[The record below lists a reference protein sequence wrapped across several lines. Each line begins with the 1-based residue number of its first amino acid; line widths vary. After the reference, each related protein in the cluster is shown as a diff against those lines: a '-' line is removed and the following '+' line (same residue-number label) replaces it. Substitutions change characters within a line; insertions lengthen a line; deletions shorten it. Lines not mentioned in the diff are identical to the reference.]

1 MQTLIIIIVVII
13 VIIIMSQHDF
23 EKTAENAE
31 KETSE
36 ETNKW
41 YVWKSLGRP
50 FTIWKNNKHHVNSAK
65 W

>member
-13 VIIIMSQHDF
+13 VIIMSQHDF

-36 ETNKW
+36 ETNK
-41 YVWKSLGRP
+41 
-50 FTIWKNNKHHVNSAK
+50 
-65 W
+65 